1 MSVVHIART
10 MQAAMKIQQQINNA
24 RAQLQ
29 IARKQQKKDKK
40 DASSAIAM
48 NTFCGVHRHL
58 SLVRVP
64 IGREFRIMVM
74 ANLCL
79 PMAHFI

>member
-24 RAQLQ
+24 RAQQLT
-29 IARKQQKKDKK
+29 ARKQQKQQKKQKKDKQ

-64 IGREFRIMVM
+64 
-74 ANLCL
+74 
-79 PMAHFI
+79 

>member
-10 MQAAMKIQQQINNA
+10 MQAAMQIQQQINNT
-24 RAQLQ
+24 RAQQLT
-29 IARKQQKKDKK
+29 ARKQQKKQKKDKQ

-64 IGREFRIMVM
+64 
-74 ANLCL
+74 
-79 PMAHFI
+79 